1 MDKHRSPID
10 NMLSKLKVLD
20 SRIQKLESLTDEV
33 LSEVESTYRQQ
44 INELT
49 HTDLPA
55 PVAPAINKC
64 GMAARSAATVLP
76 ATS

>member
-44 INELT
+44 INEL
-49 HTDLPA
+49 HQKKDAMQQKLSD
-55 PVAPAINKC
+55 IQNNNSK
-64 GMAARSAATVLP
+64 
-76 ATS
+76 